1 MATSPASRAAR
12 APAPSASP
20 LSRSGPRPAAVS
32 HGRRARRGPARLSF
46 VRAAAAESSL
56 IEKVV
61 NAVTVTITRSP
72 LHEGKK
78 QFFLARAGKYDTDA
92 TQQKMRQLLEQNKV
106 SQLDADI
113 SICCRGVDRRSA

>member
-1 MATSPASRAAR
+1 MAAPPAPRAAR
-12 APAPSASP
+12 GPAPSASL
-20 LSRSGPRPAAVS
+20 LSRSAPRPAAVS
-32 HGRRARRGPARLSF
+32 HGRRARRGPARLAF
-46 VRAAAAESSL
+46 VHAAAAESSL

-78 QFFLARAGKYDTDA
+78 QFFLARAGQYDTAA

-106 SQLDADI
+106 SWLDADVNF
-113 SICCRGVDRRSA
+113 CFKGVDRRCA